1 MFLRKDSKEPM
12 MTETM
17 RGVVQTPVR
26 RGLGL
31 AAATALAIGVGTMAL
46 PAQAAPPAVKSV
58 KLPPVSTPL
67 LKVADKT
74 EALPDLVE
82 RLLPAVVSI
91 AVTHGGTQGNV
102 SGRNRVPEGS
112 PFERHFREYFDRRQ
126 PNLRRGRAVG
136 SGFIISA
143 DGYIVTN
150 HHVIKNA
157 SQVQIVMTDGRKLD
171 AKVIGSD
178 PRADLALLKVE
189 SSKPLPHV
197 KWGDSSKMRIGESV
211 VAIGN
216 PFGLG
221 GTVTTGIISARKRYL
236 RNFGG
241 QPGSSF
247 VDFLQTDA
255 AINKGNS
262 GGPLFNLKGEVIGI
276 NTAIY
281 SRQGTNVGIAFS
293 VPSNLAEPILQQL
306 KKYGRTRRGWLGV
319 HIQGVTEDMAKS
331 LNLPAAKG
339 ALVAN
344 VVPNGPAAQAGV
356 LRGDVIVKF
365 DGKEV
370 SDQNRL
376 PQIVAATEVGKSVKM
391 LVIRKGREKVL
402 DVKLGELEK
411 AQQTGLVKTPVQ
423 KRADTQRAL
432 GLRFSAVTPALKQR
446 YNLGD
451 VKSGVVV
458 TAVNPQSQAAEEGL
472 RPGDVIAEVD
482 LVEVKTP
489 KDVVDRVAKARASK
503 KRAVMLMIVR
513 GENRQYVA
521 LRLTSGGQQQ
531 R

>member
-1 MFLRKDSKEPM
+1 MMNDIKSEVGPVPLRWGK
-12 MTETM
+12 
-17 RGVVQTPVR
+17 
-26 RGLGL
+26 GLM
-31 AAATALAIGVGTMAL
+31 AATVLALGVGAMGL
-46 PAQAAPPAVKSV
+46 PAAAAPPSMK
-58 KLPPVSTPL
+58 KIELPALKTPL
-67 LKVADKT
+67 VKVADKT
-74 EALPDLVE
+74 KTLPDLVA

-91 AVTHGGTQGNV
+91 AVTQGGGNNNV
-102 SGRNRVPEGS
+102 SGRGGRVPEGS
-112 PFERHFREYFDRRQ
+112 PFEKHFKEYFDRRQ

-136 SGFIISA
+136 SGFIISP

-150 HHVIKNA
+150 NHVVKNA
-157 SQVQIVMTDGRKLD
+157 SEVQVIMTDGRKLE
-171 AKVIGSD
+171 AKVIGTD
-178 PRADLALLKVE
+178 PRADLALLKVT
-189 SSKPLPHV
+189 SSKPLPFV

-241 QPGSSF
+241 TPGSSF

-262 GGPLFNLKGEVIGI
+262 GGPLFNMQGEVIGI

-293 VPSNLAEPILQQL
+293 VPSNLADPIVQQL

-319 HIQGVTEDMAKS
+319 HIQGVSEDMAKS
-331 LNLPAAKG
+331 LNLPKAQG

-344 VVPNGPAAQAGV
+344 VVPNGPAAKSGV
-356 LRGDVIVKF
+356 LRGDVIVRF

-370 SDQNRL
+370 TDQNRL
-376 PQIVAATEVGKSVKM
+376 PQIVAATEVGKLVKM
-391 LVIRKGREKVL
+391 IVIRKGSEKVL
-402 DVKLGELEK
+402 EVTLGELEK
-411 AQQTGLVKTPVQ
+411 AQQTGLVKTPQ
-423 KRADTQRAL
+423 QQQSETQRAL
-432 GLRFSAVTPALKQR
+432 GLRFSSVTPELKQR
-446 YNLGD
+446 YNLGE

-458 TAVNPQSQAAEEGL
+458 TAVSPQSQAAEEGL

-489 KDVVDRVAKARASK
+489 KDVIDRVAKARASK

-521 LRLTSGGQQQ
+521 LRLDPAP
-531 R
+531 RR

>member
-1 MFLRKDSKEPM
+1 M
-12 MTETM
+12 MNDIKTEARPALH
-17 RGVVQTPVR
+17 RGA
-26 RGLGL
+26 LSL
-31 AAATALAIGVGTMAL
+31 AAATVLAFGVGTLGL
-46 PAQAAPPAVKSV
+46 PANAAPPSV
-58 KLPPVSTPL
+58 KTIKTPALKTPL
-67 LKVADKT
+67 LKVADKK
-74 EALPDLVE
+74 EPLPDLVA

-91 AVTHGGTQGNV
+91 AVTHGARRGNV
-102 SGRNRVPEGS
+102 SGRSRTPEGS
-112 PFERHFREYFDRRQ
+112 PFERHFRDYFDRRR

-136 SGFIISA
+136 SGFIISS

-150 HHVIKNA
+150 NHVVKNA
-157 SQVQIVMTDGRKLD
+157 SQVQIIMTDGRKLD
-171 AKVIGSD
+171 AKVIGTD
-178 PRADLALLKVE
+178 PRADLALLKVN
-189 SSKPLPHV
+189 SPKPLPHV

-241 QPGSSF
+241 MPGSSF

-262 GGPLFNLKGEVIGI
+262 GGPLFNMQGEVIGI

-344 VVPNGPAAQAGV
+344 VVASGPAAKAGV
-356 LRGDVIVKF
+356 LRGDVIIRF
-365 DGKEV
+365 DGKV
-370 SDQNRL
+370 VTDQNRL
-376 PQIVAATEVGKSVKM
+376 PQIVAATDVGKTVKM
-391 LVIRKGREKVL
+391 VVIRKGREKVL
-402 DVKLGELEK
+402 EVKLGELEK
-411 AQQTGLVKTPVQ
+411 AQQTGLVKTP
-423 KRADTQRAL
+423 TQQSTVTKGAL
-432 GLRFSAVTPALKQR
+432 GLRFSALTPQIKQR
-446 YNLGD
+446 YKLDN

-458 TAVNPQSQAAEEGL
+458 TSVNPQSQAAEEGL

-482 LVEVKTP
+482 LVEVKSP
-489 KDVVDRVAKARASK
+489 KDVIDRINKARSNK

-521 LRLTSGGQQQ
+521 LRLNQGRQ